1 MRIGRGAPAFRAQ
14 VCNDVGVWTTGDAV
28 FYDQFYPYYAEIY
41 ALSEIRKKPGSD
53 VEFRSGV
60 GGHSLLYLSGVRRD
74 RRAAYPTLKLCEPE
88 TNAADFGVGISVNS
102 HYRNANWVA
111 ADGRDFVFRGMLN
124 PGERLTRAAYDRTQA
139 FAKQSGILDG
149 VEFHERFFRGKP
161 CGMSRRDYMY
171 EISVATDYAVTFGR
185 NTYGARVPLD
195 RARMS
200 VIVDFLN
207 KANAPYR
214 AGTKEFRWQIFNDN
228 CSHLAHNALAAAGVW
243 KPWPTGQ
250 LSVLAAFNFP
260 VPKNEFVDLVLRT
273 NDMPIDDPAALY
285 GDDAARRAHH
295 DSDNHPTAPGALVS
309 ARAALRD
316 NDIYETDG
324 LRLIFYDNPFWGPY
338 RFHFM
343 RIFSEPRYWDLEANL
358 RHFQS
363 LYETTY
369 QSRRAAG
376 AQSVERTGRGTR
388 DEAFA
393 HFRARYDGVMTR
405 EAMNVRNRL
414 AVLRHPAREAAE
426 ALL

>member
-1 MRIGRGAPAFRAQ
+1 
-14 VCNDVGVWTTGDAV
+14 
-28 FYDQFYPYYAEIY
+28 
-41 ALSEIRKKPGSD
+41 
-53 VEFRSGV
+53 
-60 GGHSLLYLSGVRRD
+60 
-74 RRAAYPTLKLCEPE
+74 
-88 TNAADFGVGISVNS
+88 
-102 HYRNANWVA
+102 
-111 ADGRDFVFRGMLN
+111 
-124 PGERLTRAAYDRTQA
+124 
-139 FAKQSGILDG
+139 
-149 VEFHERFFRGKP
+149 
-161 CGMSRRDYMY
+161 
-171 EISVATDYAVTFGR
+171 
-185 NTYGARVPLD
+185 
-195 RARMS
+195 MS

-285 GDDAARRAHH
+285 GDDAARRALL
-295 DSDNHPTAPGALVS
+295 DSDILPTAPGALVS

-343 RIFSEPRYWDLEANL
+343 RIFSEPRYLDIEANL

-363 LYETTY
+363 LYETAY
-369 QSRRAAG
+369 QNRRAAG
-376 AQSVERTGRGTR
+376 GQSVERTGRGTR